1 MDVAAM
7 ITAVRGISIRNIAGS
22 SFSQYTAGFA

>member
-7 ITAVRGISIRNIAGS
+7 ITAVKGTSIRKIAGL